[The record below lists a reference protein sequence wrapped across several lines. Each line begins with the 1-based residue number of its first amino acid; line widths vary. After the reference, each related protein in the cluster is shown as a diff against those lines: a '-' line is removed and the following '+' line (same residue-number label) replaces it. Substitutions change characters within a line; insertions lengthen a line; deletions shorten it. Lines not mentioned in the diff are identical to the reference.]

1 MKCARCFRP
10 IQTAAAW
17 SGGSPFGPKCAEIM
31 GLVPTPSPREIGAH
45 GSNFRPQ
52 RRSVWVD
59 VGQQEMFEGADM
71 SRKKCIRKHWNTS
84 PGFNPVLHAIA
95 GACITNQKTLD
106 ALVTRMLLALDAM
119 THGNATLTDYRE
131 LVDLVNVCE
140 TCGLEGIGPEVL
152 PFCEQATDD
161 LLAAARRFEKSQQF
175 GLSGVGIQALRELVE
190 YHRLQILSV
199 PRSKYE
205 QIIKKTANRLRSGA
219 NNVVVF

>member
-1 MKCARCFRP
+1 
-10 IQTAAAW
+10 
-17 SGGSPFGPKCAEIM
+17 
-31 GLVPTPSPREIGAH
+31 
-45 GSNFRPQ
+45 
-52 RRSVWVD
+52 
-59 VGQQEMFEGADM
+59 M